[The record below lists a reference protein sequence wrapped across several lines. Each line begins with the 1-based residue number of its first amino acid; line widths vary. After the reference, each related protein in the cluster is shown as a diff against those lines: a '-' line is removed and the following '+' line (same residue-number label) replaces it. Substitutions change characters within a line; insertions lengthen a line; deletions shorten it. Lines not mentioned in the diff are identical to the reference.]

1 MDMPAHRVPPSPA
14 VDHAPLLVEERRR
27 LICELVRVASVEQLD
42 MLITDTGAD
51 AAVVDDLRQ
60 RGIDVLTV

>member
-1 MDMPAHRVPPSPA
+1 MPAHRVPPSPA

-27 LICELVRVASVEQLD
+27 LICELMRVASVEQLD

>member
-1 MDMPAHRVPPSPA
+1 MLKISRQVIA
-14 VDHAPLLVEERRR
+14 VADSSKLMKRNLSV
-27 LICELVRVASVEQLD
+27 IASVEQLD

>member
-1 MDMPAHRVPPSPA
+1 
-14 VDHAPLLVEERRR
+14 
-27 LICELVRVASVEQLD
+27 IASVEQLD